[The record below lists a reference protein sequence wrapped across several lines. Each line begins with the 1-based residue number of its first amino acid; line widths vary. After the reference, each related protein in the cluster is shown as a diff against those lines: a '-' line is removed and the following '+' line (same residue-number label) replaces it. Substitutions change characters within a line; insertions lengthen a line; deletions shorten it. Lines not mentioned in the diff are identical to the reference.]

1 MITTSK
7 AILTIQSSF
16 IINIGILVCL
26 NLLYITAFASLRL
39 TNIETSIVIA
49 TNVIL
54 MVISLIIHDMGH
66 IIGALVSRITI
77 RRIIL
82 SCSGGIIHFDKK
94 RDNDPS
100 RVIFSL
106 ILGPLTNIIIGIFLL
121 LFWYYHNQY
130 AFNVFPIKETIEN
143 SLMLIA
149 GYNLVIGFINLIPV
163 NPFDGGN
170 IIYYVSKYK
179 FRDQSL
185 KIDVVFH
192 YWHKIFFTLSM
203 VFIIYLV
210 IIYLQYSL
218 LIILIYLI
226 LIYNDSKSKEL
237 AM

>member
-1 MITTSK
+1 MITASK
-7 AILTIQSSF
+7 TILTINSSF

-26 NLLYITAFASLRL
+26 NLLYLTAFASLRL
-39 TNIETSIVIA
+39 TNIETSIVIT

-54 MVISLIIHDMGH
+54 MVISLVFHDMGH

-77 RRIIL
+77 RKIIL

-94 RDNDPS
+94 RDNDLS

-106 ILGPLTNIIIGIFLL
+106 ILGPLTNIIVGTFLL
-121 LFWYYHNQY
+121 FFWYYHNQF
-130 AFNVFPIKETIEN
+130 AFNIFPIKETIEN
-143 SLMLIA
+143 SLMLIS

-170 IIYYVSKYK
+170 ILYYVSKYK
-179 FRDQSL
+179 FRDQSS
-185 KIDVVFH
+185 KIDLVFH

-203 VFIIYLV
+203 VFILYLI

-218 LIILIYLI
+218 FIILIYLI
-226 LIYNDSKSKEL
+226 LLYNDSKSMEL
-237 AM
+237 AI